1 MYEQP
6 VLMPGLLFSVLYYV
20 VALSTLVVANT
31 FESSTQEVDALEDF
45 DHSSAS
51 ASSQLPWRA
60 GAELGGYLFLGN
72 FFQVLGLQWT
82 TADRAAFIVQLTTV
96 IVPVLDSVSSRIRF
110 GAAAKPLP
118 TRVWA
123 ACALAAVGVVI
134 ISADGAGYN
143 LAEAAANLLGNPE
156 SKEVVGASVTAAVAT
171 ATSTQSAA
179 AAAAAAAIPATAA
192 AAEAGAAAAA
202 LSLRGDALVAVSAVL
217 YSFHVLRLGS
227 LAPEA
232 PPLKLAQTKAAFET
246 FYSFCTL
253 GALAFLPALLHTSPL
268 ALDLAWLPSH
278 FSPAVD
284 LTVFVC
290 AAQAGSI
297 GRAEWAAIG
306 WASLWC
312 GAMTCAYTIWAQSF
326 GQQKVG
332 PTEANLVYTAQPL
345 FSALFAAALL
355 GETMSPQALVGGA
368 IVVSALLISLA
379 PEQQPGVE
387 PDHADVPNTDLPI

>member
-20 VALSTLVVANT
+20 VALSTLVVANS
-31 FESSTQEVDALEDF
+31 FRKSTQEVDALEGVDGG
-45 DHSSAS
+45 SAS

-96 IVPVLDSVSSRIRF
+96 IVPVLESVSSRIRF

-123 ACALAAVGVVI
+123 ACALAAAGVVV

-143 LAEAAANLLGNPE
+143 LAEAAANLLAHRE
-156 SKEVVGASVTAAVAT
+156 SKEAVGASVTAAVAT
-171 ATSTQSAA
+171 ATSTQSSA
-179 AAAAAAAIPATAA
+179 AAAAAAAIPETAAATAA
-192 AAEAGAAAAA
+192 ATAVATAAEAGVAAA

-246 FYSFCTL
+246 FYSVLTL
-253 GALAFLPALLHTSPL
+253 GALALLPALLHASPL
-268 ALDLAWLPSH
+268 ALDLDWLPNH
-278 FSPAVD
+278 FSPAAD
-284 LTVFVC
+284 LNAFVG
-290 AAQAGSI
+290 AAQEGSV
-297 GRAEWAAIG
+297 GEAEWAAIG
-306 WASLWC
+306 WAGLWC

-326 GQQKVG
+326 GQREVR
-332 PTEANLVYTAQPL
+332 PVEANLIYTMQPL

-355 GETMSPQALVGGA
+355 GETMSPQAEAGGLV
-368 IVVSALLISLA
+368 VVLALLVCLG
-379 PEQQPGVE
+379 PQKTLGPLREE
-387 PDHADVPNTDLPI
+387 